1 MNKLAS
7 TSAYWMCLYRKSP
20 EINNGTMN
28 TQFPAVVVEECI
40 NHTVGVC
47 KARSY
52 LFAWCCKI

>member
-1 MNKLAS
+1 MNKLA
-7 TSAYWMCLYRKSP
+7 RKSP

-47 KARSY
+47 KTRSY
-52 LFAWCCKI
+52 LFSWCLGTITDQ